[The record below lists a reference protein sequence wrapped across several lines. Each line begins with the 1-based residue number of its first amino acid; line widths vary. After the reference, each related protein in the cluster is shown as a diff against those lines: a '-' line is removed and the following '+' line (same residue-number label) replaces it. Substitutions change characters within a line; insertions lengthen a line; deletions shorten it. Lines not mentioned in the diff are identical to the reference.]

1 MKEIKVSKREEGG
14 TLLKLLRKYL
24 REAPDSFFYKMLRK
38 ENITLNGKRAGGKE
52 KLAEGDSIRLF
63 FRDETIRNFGGAA
76 FFELSEYREEGRR
89 EGAIAKIEEL
99 EKKGKFSANAKNQPE
114 ILYEDEDLLFLN
126 KPVGWLVQKASR
138 EDFSLNEWMLSYLL
152 RTGKITPKEL
162 LIFRPGICNRLDRN
176 TSGIVAAGKT
186 LAGLQFLS
194 GAFNARTLHK
204 YYTCIAVGEITQPAR
219 LEGYLKKDAKE
230 NRVQVF
236 SVLQEGE
243 EGSFVRTAY
252 RPIEIKN
259 GCTYLEVELFT
270 GKTHQIRAHL
280 AGNGH
285 SILGDIKYSDAAG
298 LALSRQYR
306 VKSQLLHAKR
316 LIFSK
321 DQDQMGKFSYMSE
334 REITAKE
341 PETFQKVKE
350 RLGFIAKEEDFHF
363 NKCE

>member
-24 REAPDSFFYKMLRK
+24 KEAPDSFFYKMLRK

-52 KLAEGDSIRLF
+52 KLTEGDSIRLF

-76 FFELSEYREEGRR
+76 FFELSEHREEKGR
-89 EGAIAKIEEL
+89 EGAAIKFDEL
-99 EKKGKFSANAKNQPE
+99 EKNGKLVANVKKQPE
-114 ILYEDEDLLFLN
+114 ILYEDEDLLFFN
-126 KPVGWLVQKASR
+126 KPVGWLTQKASS

-162 LIFRPGICNRLDRN
+162 LVFRPGVCNRLDRN

-194 GAFNARTLHK
+194 RAFNARTLHK
-204 YYTCIAVGEITQPAR
+204 YYTCIAVGEITQPAL
-219 LEGYLKKDAKE
+219 LEGYLKKDVKE

-236 SVLQEGE
+236 SVLQEGMD
-243 EGSFVRTAY
+243 GTFVRTAY

-280 AGNGH
+280 AGSGH

-298 LALSRQYR
+298 IALSKQYR
-306 VKSQLLHAKR
+306 VKSQLLHAGR
-316 LIFSK
+316 LIFSE
-321 DQDQMGKFSYMSE
+321 DREQMGKFSYLSGK
-334 REITAKE
+334 EITAKE
-341 PETFQKVKE
+341 PEAFQKIKE
-350 RLGFIAKEEDFHF
+350 KLGFIPVEENSHF
-363 NKCE
+363 DK